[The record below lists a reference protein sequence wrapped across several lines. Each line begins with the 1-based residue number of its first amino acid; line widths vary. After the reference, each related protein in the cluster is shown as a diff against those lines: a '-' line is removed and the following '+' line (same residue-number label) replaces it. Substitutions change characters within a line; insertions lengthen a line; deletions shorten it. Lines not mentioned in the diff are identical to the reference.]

1 MPSSKTTLPKG
12 LFMTSYSPSLG
23 LRPTSVSEPFPDPLL
38 MIQRSTW
45 PLLRLP
51 WGLNELPQIISLLEI
66 LFWKVE
72 ALRHFK
78 TPLTQTP
85 PQDAQGPRTKTPP
98 KPPPSPGPSSP
109 IPPFEILLRR
119 PNALAQDAPRRPPP
133 PHAKAALAQDAPR
146 RPNSHLP
153 TQTGPQS
160 PRTHSSGTR
169 PGLPN

>member
-85 PQDAQGPRTKTPP
+85 PKTPKAP
-98 KPPPSPGPSSP
+98 V
-109 IPPFEILLRR
+109 
-119 PNALAQDAPRRPPP
+119 PRRPPNLP
-133 PHAKAALAQDAPR
+133 PPPDPLAPSLLSR
-146 RPNSHLP
+146 YY
-153 TQTGPQS
+153 
-160 PRTHSSGTR
+160 
-169 PGLPN
+169 

>member
-1 MPSSKTTLPKG
+1 MPSSKTTLPKS

-85 PQDAQGPRTKTPP
+85 PP
-98 KPPPSPGPSSP
+98 
-109 IPPFEILLRR
+109 RR
-119 PNALAQDAPRRPPP
+119 PRPPYQDAP
-133 PHAKAALAQDAPR
+133 
-146 RPNSHLP
+146 
-153 TQTGPQS
+153 QTSPL
-160 PRTHSSGTR
+160 PRT
-169 PGLPN
+169 L